1 MMYFKFINNNINQ
14 VKEKI
19 RNLRRNGL
27 MHYSFNKI
35 LQLL

>member
-1 MMYFKFINNNINQ
+1 MMYFKFKNNNINQ

-19 RNLRRNGL
+19 RNLRRDRF
-27 MHYSFNKI
+27 MSYSFNKI